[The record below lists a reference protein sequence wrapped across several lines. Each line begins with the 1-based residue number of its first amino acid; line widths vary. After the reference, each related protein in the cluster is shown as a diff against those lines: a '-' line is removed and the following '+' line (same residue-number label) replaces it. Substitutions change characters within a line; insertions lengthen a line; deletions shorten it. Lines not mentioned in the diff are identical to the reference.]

1 MIPLD
6 ARSVNN
12 IAQCNLPTQNYVPLQ
27 TENVTQLQTQ
37 KMLSRQGPLSTSG
50 KRTAAVLTD
59 DDDSIFSA
67 IEVDE
72 KIEEF
77 DEEDDNIFQMIDTSD
92 PKHKPKDNA
101 KRQVLNYGV
110 NTETF
115 IFWFVLYVSHG
126 INIFRINQAKTS
138 APFDS
143 NIPTTIQNCSDDKKY
158 AKTSP
163 QTHEQTISSKPFQ
176 YLSRVSKAP
185 GSITIIKGKE
195 VILIT
200 IDNSN

>member
-6 ARSVNN
+6 AGSVNN
-12 IAQCNLPTQNYVPLQ
+12 IAQCNLPTQNYVPIH

-37 KMLSRQGPLSTSG
+37 QMLSRQGPLSTRG

-101 KRQVLNYGV
+101 KRQVLTYAV
-110 NTETF
+110 NTE
-115 IFWFVLYVSHG
+115 IFVSILFFGLY
-126 INIFRINQAKTS
+126 
-138 APFDS
+138 
-143 NIPTTIQNCSDDKKY
+143 Y
-158 AKTSP
+158 M
-163 QTHEQTISSKPFQ
+163 
-176 YLSRVSKAP
+176 
-185 GSITIIKGKE
+185 
-195 VILIT
+195 
-200 IDNSN
+200 